1 MEWPKDPANPRNF
14 SKGRKWSILGFVSL
28 MSFLSPLTS
37 SIFTPGVQFMNAS
50 FHNESNVLSSLV
62 VSIYLLGY
70 VFCPLVLSP
79 LSEIYCRRPVPF
91 TANSIF
97 VHLADRLC
105 QSTKLGS
112 PHYLPVPGCPI
123 AGVFFISAGQLE
135 MGMSND
141 FILLS
146 YEDTKEL
153 ASILGI
159 TEQFNFSEL
168 IGKAGLVSIAEE
180 IKDDHGKPQFVDLIS
195 RMLRWSPED

>member
-1 MEWPKDPANPRNF
+1 MAAF
-14 SKGRKWSILGFVSL
+14 SIG
-28 MSFLSPLTS
+28 PLIGPTIS
-37 SIFTPGVQFMNAS
+37 
-50 FHNESNVLSSLV
+50 
-62 VSIYLLGY
+62 
-70 VFCPLVLSP
+70 
-79 LSEIYCRRPVPF
+79 
-91 TANSIF
+91 
-97 VHLADRLC
+97 
-105 QSTKLGS
+105 
-112 PHYLPVPGCPI
+112 PI